1 MGITYFNDQGVRQN
15 KSTSKEWFGRA

>member
-1 MGITYFNDQGVRQN
+1 MTYFNDQGVRQN